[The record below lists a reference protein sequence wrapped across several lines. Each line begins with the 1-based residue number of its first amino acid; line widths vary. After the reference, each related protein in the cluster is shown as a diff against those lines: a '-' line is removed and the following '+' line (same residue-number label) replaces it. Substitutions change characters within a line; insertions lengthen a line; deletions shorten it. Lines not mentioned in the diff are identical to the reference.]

1 MEQPIRLSCRSLART
16 LAVLFVLTATLGPG
30 THDVVAAQDSDG
42 IEAVDF
48 GAMTLTPADL
58 EAAGL
63 DGYRVNYGY
72 VAPLDEIVA
81 LVAESRD
88 LPENEVRKTLE
99 DAGFA
104 YLYETSQYVP
114 LDEDDPQSPAARQV
128 SSYVLEFEDEDGAA
142 AGWELLEDESG
153 NETVNDLSGVEG
165 FGDEAEATRYRATD
179 PVSGDQYE
187 ALDLTI
193 RLGAFHVGVRITDWV
208 GEEPKVA
215 EAKALAERLVERLE
229 GVLDENGP
237 GLSTQAIRLTG
248 EDIVSTLDIYSL
260 LNRKAVHLYTESTRG
275 SVRRQNDAA
284 ELGQTDVY
292 VVWQHAAGGE
302 GVEDDIWYSVDLMRF
317 ADEDAANEWFDQTE
331 RRVGNNTNLTDF
343 EVDNEAPTLGDESI
357 AYTAEWADSPIFYR
371 TAVLRV
377 GTTVAVVEMQG
388 PERVPSIAVEAVA
401 EAQADCLEDRACEVP
416 MAVPEELEEFISDVQ
431 SANQDDGERG
441 TTPEAEDTPE
451 PGADDEE
458 TPEADETP
466 EAGSI

>member
-1 MEQPIRLSCRSLART
+1 M
-16 LAVLFVLTATLGPG
+16 
-30 THDVVAAQDSDG
+30 
-42 IEAVDF
+42 
-48 GAMTLTPADL
+48 
-58 EAAGL
+58 
-63 DGYRVNYGY
+63 
-72 VAPLDEIVA
+72 
-81 LVAESRD
+81 
-88 LPENEVRKTLE
+88 
-99 DAGFA
+99 
-104 YLYETSQYVP
+104 
-114 LDEDDPQSPAARQV
+114 
-128 SSYVLEFEDEDGAA
+128 
-142 AGWELLEDESG
+142 
-153 NETVNDLSGVEG
+153 
-165 FGDEAEATRYRATD
+165 
-179 PVSGDQYE
+179 
-187 ALDLTI
+187 
-193 RLGAFHVGVRITDWV
+193 
-208 GEEPKVA
+208 
-215 EAKALAERLVERLE
+215 ERLE

-302 GVEDDIWYSVDLMRF
+302 GVEDDIWYLVDLMRF
-317 ADEDAANEWFDQTE
+317 ADDDAANEWFDQTE
-331 RRVGNNTNLTDF
+331 RRVGNNTNFTDF

-357 AYTAEWADSPIFYR
+357 AFTAEWADSPIFYR

-401 EAQADCLEDRACEVP
+401 EAQADCLEDRWCEVP